1 MIISI
6 QKVEEG
12 RPQYEHDIGWS
23 KSERR
28 NYLFLALSEEPK
40 ELFSILESNTRKKD
54 FFIFSTTP
62 CPKRH
67 VILFFFAETC
77 VEHWAN
83 GQNRPGGG
91 DGREVLGE
99 REVL

>member
-40 ELFSILESNTRKKD
+40 ELFSILESNQKKR
-54 FFIFSTTP
+54 FLY
-62 CPKRH
+62 
-67 VILFFFAETC
+67 LFYNTLPQKTC
-77 VEHWAN
+77 HIVF
-83 GQNRPGGG
+83 
-91 DGREVLGE
+91 LC
-99 REVL
+99 